1 MKVSGRMTKLMDLE
15 SIHIAMVTDTLETGK
30 KTSSMAKVL
39 KCGLTIPSMTGT
51 TKAE

>member
-1 MKVSGRMTKLMDLE
+1 MKVNGRMTKLMDLE

-39 KCGLTIPSMTGT
+39 KSGLTIPSMMDT
-51 TKAE
+51 TRVE